1 MYTVLEMQKLDENT
15 LAILPANTYNT
26 RNEAES
32 KYYAILSA
40 AAVSTVWKHSAIMLN
55 EDGTPLKYDCY
66 IHLPESTE

>member
-1 MYTVLEMQKLDENT
+1 MFIVLEMQKLDEET

-26 RNEAES
+26 KAEAES

-40 AAVSTVWKHSAIMLN
+40 AAVSSVWKHSAVLLN

-66 IHLPESTE
+66 VHIPE